1 VNVNEHERFVEEV
14 VRGIFDA
21 LDASDSLKD
30 GGRGSQ
36 REAIEEMLKQLSPEE
51 LADQLR
57 AATVIVEGFVEAADG
72 MNWAVLTA
80 LSDCRERVREAHRRA
95 TLAAGLELTQLDY

>member
-1 VNVNEHERFVEEV
+1 MNEHERVVEDI
-14 VRGIFDA
+14 VREIFTA
-21 LDASDSLKD
+21 LDTSDSAED

-95 TLAAGLELTQLDY
+95 AVAAGMELTHLDY

>member
-1 VNVNEHERFVEEV
+1 MNEHERVVEEI
-14 VRGIFDA
+14 VREIFTA
-21 LDASDSLKD
+21 LDTSDSAED

-80 LSDCRERVREAHRRA
+80 LSDCRERVREAHRQA
-95 TLAAGLELTQLDY
+95 KLTAGMELTSLDY

>member
-1 VNVNEHERFVEEV
+1 MNKHERLVEEV
-14 VRGIFDA
+14 VREIFTA
-21 LDASDSLKD
+21 LDTSDSAEE

-57 AATVIVEGFVEAADG
+57 AATVIVEGFDEAAQG
-72 MNWAVLTA
+72 MNVVMVTA
-80 LSDCRERVREAHRRA
+80 LSDCRERVCEAHRRA
-95 TLAAGLELTQLDY
+95 KLAAGLELTSLDY